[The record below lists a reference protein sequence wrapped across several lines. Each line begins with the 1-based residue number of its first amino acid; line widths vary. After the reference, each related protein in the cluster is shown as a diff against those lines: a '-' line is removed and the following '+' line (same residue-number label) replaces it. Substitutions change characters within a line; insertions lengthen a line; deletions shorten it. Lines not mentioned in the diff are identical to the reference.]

1 MKQKTCLKC
10 NEVFCDEIVNGVK
23 RNIQHRKFCWACSP
37 FGEGNNRN
45 LSRTSRTCPRCEKDL
60 SLDEYYPKAAKHQ
73 SGKLYSFCKLCTR
86 LYNKERRLNIKQK
99 SVEYKGG
106 KCSRCAYNRCLW
118 ALEFHHLDPSKK
130 DINIAHCH
138 VTFEKLKIEL
148 DKCILV
154 CSNCHREIHSELGLN

>member
-1 MKQKTCLKC
+1 METRTYKDRSEYLKRKVLERRKTLKRYAVEC
-10 NEVFCDEIVNGVK
+10 KGGSCVFCK
-23 RNIQHRKFCWACSP
+23 
-37 FGEGNNRN
+37 
-45 LSRTSRTCPRCEKDL
+45 
-60 SLDEYYPKAAKHQ
+60 
-73 SGKLYSFCKLCTR
+73 
-86 LYNKERRLNIKQK
+86 YNKC
-99 SVEYKGG
+99 VE
-106 KCSRCAYNRCLW
+106 